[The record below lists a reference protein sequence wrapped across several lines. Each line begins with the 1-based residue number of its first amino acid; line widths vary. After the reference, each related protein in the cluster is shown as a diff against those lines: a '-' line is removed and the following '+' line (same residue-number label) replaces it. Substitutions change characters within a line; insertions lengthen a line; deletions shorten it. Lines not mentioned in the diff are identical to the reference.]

1 MAFFEVCNASG
12 KADLDALVRLPAASE
27 LGAAVGVAGFRVAPA
42 GVRQAGFRKADGG
55 HSVLVLTSQ
64 MSTAI
69 ERYPK
74 IMPLETV
81 TKPQKVC

>member
-1 MAFFEVCNASG
+1 MIS
-12 KADLDALVRLPAASE
+12 LVRIFARPE
-27 LGAAVGVAGFRVAPA
+27 LRWFRVAPA

-55 HSVLVLTSQ
+55 HGVLVLTSQ